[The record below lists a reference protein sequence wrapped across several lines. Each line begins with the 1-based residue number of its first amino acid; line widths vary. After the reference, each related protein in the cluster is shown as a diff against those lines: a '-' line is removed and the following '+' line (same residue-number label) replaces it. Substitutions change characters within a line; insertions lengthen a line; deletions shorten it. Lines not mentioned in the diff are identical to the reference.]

1 MVGAARRS
9 GMAGVDQGM
18 SILSLFAMK
27 RTSAAKPQSEPAF
40 VSAQVSEARRYY
52 LDLKPPKRVGIA
64 VVCGGRERM
73 RADYLVDRA
82 GFPYLCVELVVE
94 GSGSV
99 TLNGKRHRLEP
110 GVVFAYGPGVSHVI
124 RTDPRKPM
132 RKYYVDFVGSEAEKL
147 LAQTPLAKWRPARV
161 TDPQDLIEVF
171 DALDREARGDD
182 QLARDLCATLLRL
195 LLLRIRSRA
204 LGGGRGVPRAFAT
217 YLQVRTHVEAHH
229 ERLRT
234 IEDVARECHVTPMHI
249 ARLFRRFARTGAYR
263 FLLRLRMDR
272 AAALLIDEGLLVK
285 EVGNRLGF
293 PDAFTFSRAFKR
305 IHGLPPSG
313 LVASRRE

>member
-1 MVGAARRS
+1 M
-9 GMAGVDQGM
+9 
-18 SILSLFAMK
+18 
-27 RTSAAKPQSEPAF
+27 
-40 VSAQVSEARRYY
+40 SAQVSEARRYY
-52 LDLKPPKRVGIA
+52 LDLKPPKNATMA

-73 RADYLVDRA
+73 RADYLVERS

-94 GSGSV
+94 GAGSL
-99 TLNGKRHRLEP
+99 TLAGRRHRLEP
-110 GVVFAYGPGVSHVI
+110 GVVFAYGPGVRHVM
-124 RTDPRKPM
+124 RTDPERPM
-132 RKYYVDFVGSEAEKL
+132 RKYYVDFVGSEAARL
-147 LAQTPLAKWRPARV
+147 LAQTPLAAWRPARV
-161 TDPQDLIEVF
+161 ADPQELIEVF

-182 QLARDLCATLLRL
+182 RLAHEICATLLRL
-195 LLLRIRSRA
+195 LLQRIRSRA

-217 YLQVRTHVEAHH
+217 YLQIRTHLETHH

-234 IEDVARECHVTPMHI
+234 IEDVAGECHVSPMYI
-249 ARLFRRFARTGAYR
+249 TRLFRRFARTGAYR
-263 FLLRLRMDR
+263 FLLRLRMNR

-285 EVGNRLGF
+285 EVADRLGF